1 MRKRLYLLLMAAITL
16 VAACEAPPTP
26 LPVVIE
32 PTTAATAT
40 PPTQTIRY
48 ALAPNAAN
56 SLIDQGSI
64 EPYVQINL
72 LDAPPTADGLG
83 AQYDIAVALGRYD
96 GAQQS
101 TVDYVAALVMQTQS
115 PPLDNPDVQAI
126 IRRAAVPA
134 ELVAGLDIPG
144 VELLKDEPLGNLRAD
159 LASAG
164 YPDGFDLKISSAYVP
179 GIEAFAA
186 RLRAAGINVEVVPMD
201 STEAVVQLV
210 AGSNAEGRVD
220 LFRAPIS
227 YWIAPGVP
235 LELSAHGF
243 PLPPRQTP

>member
-1 MRKRLYLLLMAAITL
+1 MVAIS
-16 VAACEAPPTP
+16 VIAACEAPPTP

-32 PTTAATAT
+32 PTAILTAT
-40 PPTQTIRY
+40 PPTRTIRY
-48 ALAPNAAN
+48 AVAPNASS
-56 SLIDQGSI
+56 SLMDRASI
-64 EPYVQINL
+64 EPYAQLVL
-72 LDAPPTADGLG
+72 LDVPPTADGLG
-83 AQYDIAVALGRYD
+83 SQYDIAIALGRYAD
-96 GAQQS
+96 AQQS
-101 TVDYVAALVMQTQS
+101 TVDYVAALVMQTQV

-134 ELVAGLDIPG
+134 DLVAGLDLPG

-164 YPDGFDLKISSAYVP
+164 YPDGFDLTISSVYVP
-179 GIEAFAA
+179 GIEAFAN
-186 RLRAAGINVEVVPMD
+186 RLRAAGINVEVVSME

-210 AGSNAEGRVD
+210 AGSSAEGRID

-235 LELSAHGF
+235 LELSANGF
-243 PLPPRQTP
+243 PLPPHQTP